1 MEKKNNRNS
10 HIMMNKGMKQ
20 KVSVLLIACLLLT
33 GYHGLTISGK
43 AEQAS
48 KSESNEISVSGT
60 EVRVQLLGE
69 DLRRAAREAIEK
81 GTKVEGSFPE
91 GYSGDGELQK
101 EYEAI
106 FSPEKEVYEIPLD
119 SISEGLSES
128 LSEEE
133 AGLQIFVERDAKDL
147 ESLVRKEST
156 ESLLLY
162 DGSSQLAQLFPERKK
177 EEKQN
182 KTEKAKELTEGVVAS
197 SSDIEETAVA
207 SDSNIERRN
216 TELTGSELIT
226 FLYKNK
232 SEHKISFK
240 LSVDGNQYPKLVVA
254 PKTQLF
260 KGLLEKL
267 KKEEKKA
274 PAEVK
279 PAEKQE
285 EKPAESEEEQA
296 KEEPVKAESSEEK
309 KQLAEENAP
318 VEEKKEL
325 SEKEEKPISE
335 VSIVSTEGKAEEA
348 QPEAKEVEE
357 KTEKSEERKEDK
369 VETAE
374 AESKEESAEKGVEA
388 EKDGAKSA
396 EAEKEAANTEKQ
408 ADEKGRFEGFLQ
420 EVLDHYEEFL
430 AELSSAR
437 FRRYSLNEL
446 GRKTQN
452 VEIKDFATV
461 EVFYDEDAFAD
472 EEGNTQEV
480 VLKANRLL
488 KPEEAEKEGEKLT
501 EKQVEAMKEHSIYEG
516 SDALDI
522 RFVSKEDET
531 KEVEPKNPVSV
542 RLTFDKKAV
551 PEEANA
557 DSVAIHH
564 LLESKENGEIELVE
578 TVLRSEKE
586 KKADEKKNFS
596 EDERNPEEIE
606 GLSLDKGEE
615 KDESKLTDKITK
627 EFTVTSFSPFVVKWN
642 DYKTKAYHGIRIYYV
657 DRNGREIG
665 PTRYYRL
672 TDSGKKINEIKVTEE
687 QANAGT
693 DASHVFYHVD
703 RTSTEEV
710 KPIIKIEDV
719 IDYKPN
725 GYLRWGLFGISKS
738 TVGALYNG
746 AGYQAQIT
754 KLTANY
760 VEYLYNGD
768 WRRNWFSDICEFTDF
783 VFVYYLCGDAENE
796 PKPDDTTPDLKNEK
810 YITDNL
816 DGTYDLTLT
825 GQSVV
830 SGKTNKKPLD
840 IVFVYDN
847 TAIMSTDFGFDGTKN
862 NTEEYSGIQGEEKKS
877 TKVKKELRSFMEK
890 MSSPDSAYDTRYAL
904 VTMDGMKEHQYDLQ
918 YREKYTDSYMTGK
931 MVKDVDEYGRE
942 YEYRKYEDNDY
953 PDFAYAKGIEDTK
966 KGKFVG
972 EFQGLDEK
980 LRQVW
985 LEKAQDDRKKKVNGK
1000 DVFVGFRQR
1009 SADFTIVDN
1018 VEDDTA
1024 YVHGFTSR
1032 PNDILS
1038 YLENLQEGKTTV
1050 TKLSGSKYSEKIS
1063 GENYTAAIRNVRAL
1077 LQKDISIKANRE
1089 ESTQY
1094 KARDDAKKIVV
1105 FIAGGDPKY
1114 AYIQKPYKYSNG
1126 YQYDDILRF
1135 KDQTDG
1141 IQYYRTRALYEEG
1154 YSIGNGRSIDF
1165 PALNQARGELHQI
1178 TKIDAFYSIGVG
1190 NENNWNHL
1198 NDFAMGQ
1205 WYDKNFES
1213 LFEGKADLRENALV
1227 KGTLYKCFDGSE
1239 ASKLNKSFD
1248 EIYKR
1253 VAVDSVQNIVIRD
1266 VLTKNVQP
1274 IMKDGKPDVI
1284 GQLVKMKP
1292 NGNKQAVEVDKVLE
1306 RNDMKKLGLDGFTIE
1321 AKKVSASETGIQ
1333 GQNYDGERWLLT
1345 LKTIPEDFALP
1356 AGYDIRM
1363 VAKIEATTDAKK
1375 NASFANQGEARTDL
1389 NAIYKEYLGREY
1401 HGKTGQPDEM
1411 FNSSTGKFGLFT
1423 NEVADIS
1430 YKTRNPDGSQKTP
1443 PPKKYN
1449 KPIIRMGN
1457 LLFEKTFVGIE
1468 EKDFF
1473 KASSGFT
1480 ELGKKVLKQIN
1491 FKVFREKKGVE
1502 EFLLTINLG
1511 DEEIIKNLGKGPFE
1525 YHGYILEFTKGTGT
1539 QVSITMKGMPL
1550 NRVYRVQEEL
1560 LDPEKELR
1568 ESETAT
1574 SGYKFDKKLHDPE
1587 RTEAQHLIADSMNY
1601 HFKNKYVPV
1610 QTPKKTVT
1618 IKKVVKGKSTANE
1631 QFDFYMV
1638 LYNGDSPYG
1647 LVDTNTI
1654 VSAQVKA
1661 TTDKIESVGKI
1672 KVKEPI
1678 DSGTEKEFQA
1688 IHFTLEHDQSVAFTM
1703 DTNVNFKL
1711 FELKKD
1717 GYDKAK
1723 IIGTLDENFA
1733 EEKLA
1738 EVNGK
1743 SSSYTAILSNM
1754 GQTFTVINPKKMSPP
1769 TGLHRELA
1777 PYLISIFGFV
1787 AMAGL
1792 YFGINEK
1799 RRREI

>member
-43 AEQAS
+43 AEQNS

-81 GTKVEGSFPE
+81 GTKVEGAFLK

-133 AGLQIFVERDAKDL
+133 AGLQVFVERDAKDL
-147 ESLVRKEST
+147 ESLVRKESK

-162 DGSSQLAQLFPERKK
+162 DGNSQLAQLFPEKKK
-177 EEKQN
+177 EEKQD
-182 KTEKAKELTEGVVAS
+182 KTEKAKEFAEGAAAS
-197 SSDIEETAVA
+197 NSNIEETAVA

-260 KGLLEKL
+260 KGLVEKL

-285 EKPAESEEEQA
+285 EKPTEREEEQA
-296 KEEPVKAESSEEK
+296 EEEDVKAESSEEK
-309 KQLAEENAP
+309 KQLAEEIAP
-318 VEEKKEL
+318 VEEKKE
-325 SEKEEKPISE
+325 KPASE

-357 KTEKSEERKEDK
+357 KTEKSEERKEEK

-374 AESKEESAEKGVEA
+374 AETKDESAEKGMEA
-388 EKDGAKSA
+388 EKDGAKPA
-396 EAEKEAANTEKQ
+396 EAEKEAADTEKQ
-408 ADEKGRFEGFLQ
+408 AEENGRLTGFLQ

-768 WRRNWFSDICEFTDF
+768 WRRNWFSDKCEFTDF
-783 VFVYYLCGDAENE
+783 VFVYYLCKDGKNE

-877 TKVKKELRSFMEK
+877 TKVKEELRSFMEK
-890 MSSPDSAYDTRYAL
+890 MSSHDSAYDTRYAL

-918 YREKYTDSYMTGK
+918 YRAKYTDSYMAGK

-942 YEYRKYEDNDY
+942 YEYIKYEDNDY

-980 LRQVW
+980 GKKTW
-985 LEKAQDDRKKKVNGK
+985 LEKALDNRTKKVNGK
-1000 DVFVGFRQR
+1000 DVFVGYRQR

-1018 VEDDTA
+1018 DEDDTA
-1024 YVHGFTSR
+1024 YVHGFTSS
-1032 PNDILS
+1032 PDDILS
-1038 YLENLQEGKTTV
+1038 YLKDLQEGETTV
-1050 TKLSGSKYSEKIS
+1050 TNISGSKYSEKIS

-1089 ESTQY
+1089 ESTEY

-1114 AYIQKPYKYSNG
+1114 AYIQKPYKLNNE

-1141 IQYYRTRALYEEG
+1141 IQYYRTRAWYKEG

-1190 NENNWNHL
+1190 NKNNWNHL

-1205 WYDKNFES
+1205 WYDENFNPV
-1213 LFEGKADLRENALV
+1213 FEGKNDLRENALV
-1227 KGTLYKCFDGSE
+1227 KGTMYKCFDGSE

-1274 IMKDGKPDVI
+1274 IMKDGKPDVF
-1284 GQLVKMKP
+1284 GQLVKMIP
-1292 NGNKQAVEVDKVLE
+1292 NGNKQAVEVDKVL
-1306 RNDMKKLGLDGFTIE
+1306 DSDGMAKLGLNGFTIE
-1321 AKKVSASETGIQ
+1321 TKKVSASETGIQ

-1375 NASFANQGEARTDL
+1375 SNNFANQGEARTDL
-1389 NAIYKEYLGREY
+1389 NAIYKEYLGRDY
-1401 HGKTGQPDEM
+1401 HDKDGKPDNM
-1411 FNSSTGKFGLFT
+1411 FDSSTGKFGLFT

-1430 YKTRNPDGSQKTP
+1430 YKTRKPDGSQKTP

-1457 LLFEKTFVGIE
+1457 LVFIKNFVGIE

-1502 EFLLTINLG
+1502 ELLLTINLG

-1560 LDPEKELR
+1560 LDPERELR

-1574 SGYKFDKKLHDPE
+1574 SGYKFDNKLHSKTKEEP
-1587 RTEAQHLIADSMNY
+1587 HLIKVSMNY
-1601 HFKNKYVPV
+1601 HFENQYVPV

-1618 IKKVVKGKSTANE
+1618 IKKIVKGKSTANE

-1678 DSGTEKEFQA
+1678 DPGTEKEFQA

>member
-81 GTKVEGSFPE
+81 GTKVEGTFPE

-147 ESLVRKEST
+147 ESLVRKESK

-162 DGSSQLAQLFPERKK
+162 DGNSQLAQLFPERKK
-177 EEKQN
+177 EEKQD
-182 KTEKAKELTEGVVAS
+182 KTEKAKELTEGAAAS
-197 SSDIEETAVA
+197 SSNIEETAVA

-254 PKTQLF
+254 PKVQLF
-260 KGLLEKL
+260 KGLVEKL

-274 PAEVK
+274 PEEVK

-325 SEKEEKPISE
+325 SEKEEKPVSE

-357 KTEKSEERKEDK
+357 KTEKSEEQKEDK

-710 KPIIKIEDV
+710 KPIIKFEDV

-768 WRRNWFSDICEFTDF
+768 WRRNWFSDKCEFTDF
-783 VFVYYLCGDAENE
+783 VFVYYLCKDGKNE

-862 NTEEYSGIQGEEKKS
+862 NSGIQGEEKKS

-890 MSSPDSAYDTRYAL
+890 MSSHDSAYDTRYAL

-980 LRQVW
+980 GKKTW
-985 LEKAQDDRKKKVNGK
+985 LEKALDNRTKKVNGK
-1000 DVFVGFRQR
+1000 DVFVGYRQR

-1018 VEDDTA
+1018 EEDDTA

-1032 PNDILS
+1032 PDDILS

-1089 ESTQY
+1089 ESTEY

-1114 AYIQKPYKYSNG
+1114 AYIQKPYKLNNE

-1141 IQYYRTRALYEEG
+1141 IQYYRTRAWYKEG

-1190 NENNWNHL
+1190 NKNNWNHL

-1205 WYDKNFES
+1205 WYDENFNPV
-1213 LFEGKADLRENALV
+1213 FEGKNDLRENALV
-1227 KGTLYKCFDGSE
+1227 KGTMYKCFDGSE

-1274 IMKDGKPDVI
+1274 IMKDGKPDVF
-1284 GQLVKMKP
+1284 GQLVKMIP
-1292 NGNKQAVEVDKVLE
+1292 NGNKQAVEVDKVL
-1306 RNDMKKLGLDGFTIE
+1306 DSDGMAKLGLNGFTIE
-1321 AKKVSASETGIQ
+1321 TKKVSASETGIQ

-1375 NASFANQGEARTDL
+1375 SNNFANQGEARTDL
-1389 NAIYKEYLGREY
+1389 NAIYKEYLGRDY
-1401 HGKTGQPDEM
+1401 HDKDGKPDNM
-1411 FNSSTGKFGLFT
+1411 FDSSTGKFGLFT

-1430 YKTRNPDGSQKTP
+1430 YKTRKPDGSQKTP

-1457 LLFEKTFVGIE
+1457 LVFIKNFVGIE

-1502 EFLLTINLG
+1502 ELLLTINLG

-1550 NRVYRVQEEL
+1550 NRVYRVQEEV
-1560 LDPEKELR
+1560 LDPERELR

-1574 SGYKFDKKLHDPE
+1574 SGYKFDNKLHSKTKEEP
-1587 RTEAQHLIADSMNY
+1587 HLIKVSMNY
-1601 HFKNKYVPV
+1601 HFENQYVPV

-1688 IHFTLEHDQSVAFTM
+1688 IHFTLEHNQSVAFTM

-1723 IIGTLDENFA
+1723 IIGTLDGNDKNFA

-1743 SSSYTAILSNM
+1743 NSSYTAILSNM
-1754 GQTFTVINPKKMSPP
+1754 GQTFTVTNPKKMTPP
-1769 TGLHRELA
+1769 TGLHRELT
-1777 PYLISIFGFV
+1777 PYLISIFGF
-1787 AMAGL
+1787 ATMAGL
-1792 YFGINEK
+1792 YISINKK